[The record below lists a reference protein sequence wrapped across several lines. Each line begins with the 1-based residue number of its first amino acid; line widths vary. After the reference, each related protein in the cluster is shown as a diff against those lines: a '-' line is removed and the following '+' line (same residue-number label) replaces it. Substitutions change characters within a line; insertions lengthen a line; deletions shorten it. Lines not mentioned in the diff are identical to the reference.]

1 MKYWLLIILTSIIF
15 PSLAMAAQRTD
26 GNATVKRGVAGAQ
39 FLKIGLG
46 PRAMALGGAYCS
58 IADDAAAVYWNPA
71 GLTQVNGYE
80 LAMMQNNWL
89 PGIGSGFISFVYS
102 PEEKVAYACSVNRM
116 DVDKMPETRIDI
128 KGDYE
133 ETGNTFGAQ
142 DTMLIAS
149 YAKSPSKGISLGSN
163 LKFIQQMIA
172 DEKSFAVATDL
183 GMLYQMGFL
192 RLGVVVQ
199 NIGTGLKFVEERARL
214 PIGYRFGASIEGNI
228 KGKKT
233 LGIIETAT
241 WLEEASF
248 MSFGVESHSNPW
260 LTCRAGYRHE
270 RDTNDRLYLHKNSIL
285 KGFSCGFGLSPS
297 PNYQV
302 DYAFVPQGDLGFT
315 HMVSLQMRFV
325 PKPVKE
331 EGVKEEIPS
340 EVEKI
345 EKVLPAEK
353 AGKPEVRKPAEK
365 EEVKKPEVEK
375 SVAREE
381 VIKKPEVEKPAVKK
395 EVIKKP
401 EAAVTKEVKKLHEP
415 KYMVVTLSDNI
426 TLWSG
431 PGVTYQAITTLNKG
445 IRLRVIDDSKTW
457 YYHVQLENGTMGW
470 VSYVFV
476 GKE

>member
-1 MKYWLLIILTSIIF
+1 MQVKTMMYWFLIILTSIIF
-15 PSLAMAAQRTD
+15 PSLSMADQGTN
-26 GNATVKRGVAGAQ
+26 GNATIKRGVAGAQ

-58 IADDAAAVYWNPA
+58 LADDAAAVYWNPA
-71 GLTQVNGYE
+71 GLTQINGYE

-116 DVDKMPETRIDI
+116 DVDKMEEAIIDSTGNY
-128 KGDYE
+128 KK
-133 ETGNTFGAQ
+133 TGNTFGAQ

-163 LKFIQQMIA
+163 LKFIQQRIA
-172 DEKSFAVATDL
+172 EEKSFAVATDL

-192 RLGVVVQ
+192 RLGVVAQ
-199 NIGTGLKFVEERARL
+199 NLGTGLKFVEERVRL

-228 KGKKT
+228 RGKKT

-241 WLEEASF
+241 WLEEASYL
-248 MSFGVESHSNPW
+248 SLGVESYLNSW
-260 LTCRAGYRHE
+260 LTYRAGYRHE
-270 RDTNDRLYLHKNSIL
+270 KDTNDRLYLHKKSIL

-302 DYAFVPQGDLGFT
+302 DYAFVPQGDFGFT
-315 HMVSLQMRFV
+315 HMISLQMRFV

-331 EGVKEEIPS
+331 EGVKEEVPS
-340 EVEKI
+340 EV

-353 AGKPEVRKPAEK
+353 AEKPEVKKPAVK
-365 EEVKKPEVEK
+365 EEVVKKPEVKKPVE
-375 SVAREE
+375 REE
-381 VIKKPEVEKPAVKK
+381 VIKKP
-395 EVIKKP
+395 VI
-401 EAAVTKEVKKLHEP
+401 AAPKEVKKLQEP
-415 KYMVVTLSDNI
+415 KYMVVVLSDNV

-431 PGVTYQAITTLNKG
+431 PGVTYQVITTLNKG
-445 IRLRVIDDSKTW
+445 TSLRVLDGLKTW
-457 YYHVQLENGTMGW
+457 YYHVQLESGTMGW